1 MLHQE
6 DKDEVKDEE
15 EDWDDREDREDS
27 EQDKE
32 EEDKLVLVCVEGFYC
47 FIGDNMIEMC

>member
-32 EEDKLVLVCVEGFYC
+32 EDKLVLVCVEGFYC